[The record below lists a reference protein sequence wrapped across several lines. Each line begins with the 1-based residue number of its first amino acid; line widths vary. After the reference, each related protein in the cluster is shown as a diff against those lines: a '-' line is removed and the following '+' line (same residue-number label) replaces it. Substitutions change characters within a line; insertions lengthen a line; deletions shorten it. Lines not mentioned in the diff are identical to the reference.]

1 MAAANNS
8 ALMDYN
14 VTQPEQQPPMPTQK
28 SILAFY
34 LIMVCLRGHQHNTP
48 GPPPQFCMVGAQSV
62 IFWWRKTHQRSYD
75 LVRTSL
81 QLLACPSPTIQVTL
95 LGLWLVPPYLAW
107 GMRAHIFLFIWL
119 TYSCITSYFLHK
131 ASQRRL
137 ASHIPRTVFAWFLSV
152 YRVSVAVGLAG
163 YVLLLI
169 FFLSPGLLRAHVL
182 PAGLPFTLLWY
193 GLYFG
198 VLGRDSAEV
207 ASDRMAAVMGTGRRL
222 TVSINNCGM
231 CGGDLPDVRNQA
243 ASSQETRT
251 LPCKHTFHVH
261 CLQGW
266 TIVGKKD
273 TCPQV

>member
-1 MAAANNS
+1 
-8 ALMDYN
+8 
-14 VTQPEQQPPMPTQK
+14 
-28 SILAFY
+28 
-34 LIMVCLRGHQHNTP
+34 
-48 GPPPQFCMVGAQSV
+48 
-62 IFWWRKTHQRSYD
+62 
-75 LVRTSL
+75 
-81 QLLACPSPTIQVTL
+81 
-95 LGLWLVPPYLAW
+95 
-107 GMRAHIFLFIWL
+107 MRAHLFLAVWL
-119 TYSCITSYFLHK
+119 TYSAITGFFLHK
-131 ASQRRL
+131 ASQKRM
-137 ASHIPRTVFAWFLSV
+137 ASHIPRTVFAWFLAV
-152 YRVSVAVGLAG
+152 YRVSVAIGLAG
-163 YVLLLI
+163 YVLLVL

-231 CGGDLPDVRNQA
+231 CGGTLPDVRDQA
-243 ASSQETRT
+243 ANSVETRT

-273 TCPQV
+273 TCPQVCCCGKAS